1 MDEAATYIVRFIFFK
16 TRRIPRASLHELR
29 MNFAWWRGMLTWTN
43 KCMSPARVRG
53 GRSDSVRC
61 KLGPALPRGFGIT
74 ERSEDGGGCRGRGE
88 GEHFGL
94 CSTALMS
101 FSPILSIQTNTIK
114 EYYLVVVLV
123 SLEKQANPYYVY
135 REPLLAVANDEIWS
149 LIN

>member
-1 MDEAATYIVRFIFFK
+1 
-16 TRRIPRASLHELR
+16 
-29 MNFAWWRGMLTWTN
+29 
-43 KCMSPARVRG
+43 
-53 GRSDSVRC
+53 
-61 KLGPALPRGFGIT
+61 
-74 ERSEDGGGCRGRGE
+74 
-88 GEHFGL
+88 
-94 CSTALMS
+94 MS